1 MQWNSRC
8 HLVSRSP
15 AWSGLVRDCALTAQH
30 ILLGRMLQFLCFRR
44 NRLNF
49 NTSIYTCLKCLTCSV
64 FVSSLSVHGDEILRV
79 NAMLLIFFFCN
90 LTEIL
95 SKSHLKKIKKKK
107 TLKYLTFPLNNIAA
121 QNNTLIK
128 SHNIYVSP
136 CPTYWLTDWNSPAEC
151 HNCQALHMDCWF
163 IWQTQHPEY
172 PGASPATVQMLVQGN
187 TPRSQ

>member
-1 MQWNSRC
+1 MVRTSRGHTGTVLLPSFTQPSAVLAADSSDLSQNSHAMNSRC

-79 NAMLLIFFFCN
+79 NAMLLIFFSCN
-90 LTEIL
+90 LTEVL
-95 SKSHLKKIKKKK
+95 SKSHLKKIKKKDFEIPHFSFK
-107 TLKYLTFPLNNIAA
+107 
-121 QNNTLIK
+121 
-128 SHNIYVSP
+128 
-136 CPTYWLTDWNSPAEC
+136 
-151 HNCQALHMDCWF
+151 
-163 IWQTQHPEY
+163 
-172 PGASPATVQMLVQGN
+172 
-187 TPRSQ
+187 